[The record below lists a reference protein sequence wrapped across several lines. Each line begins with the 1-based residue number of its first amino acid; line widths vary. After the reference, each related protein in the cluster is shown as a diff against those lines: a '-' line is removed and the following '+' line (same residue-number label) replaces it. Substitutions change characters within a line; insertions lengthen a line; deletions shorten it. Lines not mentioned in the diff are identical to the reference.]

1 VGKTRWRWNGVDHR
15 ILTFLSLAIV
25 CACVTYMNQREQL
38 VEYLGRAK
46 TVAFDFVAAF
56 VMLLNTQMERIF
68 GRRRKTDEGSG
79 GAA

>member
-1 VGKTRWRWNGVDHR
+1 
-15 ILTFLSLAIV
+15 
-25 CACVTYMNQREQL
+25 MNQREQL